1 MNLKIL
7 SNFIKLN
14 YTTSNNGLFIIIL
27 SDFNARFL
35 VWWTKDKT
43 TEGTQLVSLT
53 SVHVFHQLI
62 SQPTHLLP
70 QSSSYLDLIFSDQPN
85 LKVDSGVYLSLHSRC
100 HHQIKHCK
108 LNLNIEYPPPYD
120 RLVWDYNKAN
130 VDSIKKSIESTF
142 DDRNPMDE

>member
-1 MNLKIL
+1 MNALFLKSLYKIAKFILVSYTGPQDRILLNLKIL

-35 VWWTKDKT
+35 VWWTKGKT

-62 SQPTHLLP
+62 SQLTHLLP

-85 LKVDSGVYLSLHSRC
+85 LKVDSGVYPSLHSRC
-100 HHQIKHCK
+100 HHQITHCK
-108 LNLNIEYPPPYD
+108 LNTHLHMT
-120 RLVWDYNKAN
+120 V
-130 VDSIKKSIESTF
+130 
-142 DDRNPMDE
+142 